1 MNFINNHDSFRVL
14 RIALEFAKGFHALS
28 HIGRRAVTVF
38 GSARTHPDDPNY
50 KTAVAVGTLLARDGY
65 AVITGGGSGIMEA
78 INKGA
83 AAVGGISIG
92 LNIDIPNEQI
102 PNRYINKLL
111 NFRYFFSRKVMLV
124 RYSLAFIAL
133 PGGFGTL
140 DECLEL
146 LTLIQTEKIKTFP
159 VILINSAYWS
169 GFLEWLQNIV
179 IKAGNINQKDLN
191 LITVVDTAE
200 EAIDIIRK
208 FYAPVVTMAPG

>member
-1 MNFINNHDSFRVL
+1 MNFMNNNDSFRVL
-14 RIALEFAKGFHALS
+14 RIALEFAKGFRELS

-50 KTAVAVGTLLARDGY
+50 KTAVEVGRFLAQNGY

-78 INKGA
+78 TNKGA
-83 AAVGGISIG
+83 ASAGGISIG

-111 NFRYFFSRKVMLV
+111 NFRYFFSRKVMLI
-124 RYSLAFIAL
+124 RYSRAFIAL

-146 LTLIQTEKIKTFP
+146 LTLIQTEKIKKFP
-159 VILINSAYWS
+159 VILINSTYWS
-169 GFLEWLQNIV
+169 GFLEWIHDTVL
-179 IKAGNINQKDLN
+179 KAGNINAEDLN

-200 EAIDIIRK
+200 EAINVIHK
-208 FYAPVVTMAPG
+208 FYAPVVTSIPG